1 MKFLINEEQSWFLS
15 EQQLG
20 LGFDEK
26 PDYINSLCKK
36 SKNPESPSCQLRQM
50 RPLFTDE
57 LIDILNESFAVL
69 YNFFGWKN
77 AGILPKIIELS
88 LETPEKTVYSIKTV
102 ADFILDKDFNDDVT
116 KKQLKQLKDYDT
128 LPDDF
133 DSLIRQAREKEYTKY
148 ENDFISDDSPF
159 KENRTSLSLNY
170 KCGNQIDLKF
180 LDIVERFKGLSK
192 GQFKKYLKDIKNC
205 ISDSLDFNQAV
216 KSDIISKSPLYIEED
231 GEKKQVFPSG
241 AVFEIKKMD
250 TNIDSYLSE
259 FFSVFKQSV
268 NAVYKP
274 THLQVYNAV
283 IQGIYDW
290 IRRRGNDYL
299 ERVKSNMDGL
309 IFDNYTII
317 PIEYIELYWSN
328 VGQRGCKERRLSI
341 RFRIKPEYRGKVVP
355 GYLYVKNSDILKK
368 IDVHVSDK
376 DVTYRVC

>member
-1 MKFLINEEQSWFLS
+1 
-15 EQQLG
+15 
-20 LGFDEK
+20 
-26 PDYINSLCKK
+26 
-36 SKNPESPSCQLRQM
+36 M

-192 GQFKKYLKDIKNC
+192 GQFKKYLKDIKKC

-368 IDVHVSDK
+368 IDVHVSYK